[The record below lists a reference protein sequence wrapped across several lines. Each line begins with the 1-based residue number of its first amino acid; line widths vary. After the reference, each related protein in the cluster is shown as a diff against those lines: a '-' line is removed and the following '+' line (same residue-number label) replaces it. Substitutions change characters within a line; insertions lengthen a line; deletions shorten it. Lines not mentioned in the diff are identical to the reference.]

1 MCGESKRRGKGV
13 FIWKIAISS
22 PLCEGIENARC
33 VNCKWGTE
41 CNYIWRNCR
50 TSKLK
55 LPLNSINEVTVCV
68 REYGAFRIFANL
80 TRRERERG
88 REIKKNDRVFMRCN
102 FWFSRFR
109 WRKMPLPAPLQSP
122 QPTPSP
128 SLFRSWSLQMH
139 LHDQT
144 AETSCKLQAARLLWL
159 SVTVTRCPG
168 IMQKKRKIA
177 RLLRLLARGAA
188 ASRHRH
194 WDRQIDRRI
203 KTAHALCGCA
213 AQWNESQANLSNPN
227 KCVTFIG
234 KSLKNC
240 LQTHLTTGEGGWGDW
255 NMVNKNST
263 SFLVVFI
270 VNNRNYIWLL

>member
-1 MCGESKRRGKGV
+1 MQLLVLSIPLTKD
-13 FIWKIAISS
+13 AITSS
-22 PLCEGIENARC
+22 
-33 VNCKWGTE
+33 
-41 CNYIWRNCR
+41 
-50 TSKLK
+50 
-55 LPLNSINEVTVCV
+55 
-68 REYGAFRIFANL
+68 L
-80 TRRERERG
+80 T
-88 REIKKNDRVFMRCN
+88 IPPTYPFL
-102 FWFSRFR
+102 S
-109 WRKMPLPAPLQSP
+109 LSP
-122 QPTPSP
+122 PSP
-128 SLFRSWSLQMH
+128 SLSRSWSLQMH

-213 AQWNESQANLSNPN
+213 AQWNESQANLLNPN

-255 NMVNKNST
+255 NKQEQYIVPSSLHSKQSGLHLTAVNI
-263 SFLVVFI
+263 VF
-270 VNNRNYIWLL
+270 